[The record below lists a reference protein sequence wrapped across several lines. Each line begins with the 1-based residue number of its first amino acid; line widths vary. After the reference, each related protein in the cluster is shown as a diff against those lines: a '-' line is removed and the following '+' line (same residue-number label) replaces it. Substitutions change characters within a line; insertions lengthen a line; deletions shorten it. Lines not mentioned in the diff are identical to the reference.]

1 MAIKPTIYKAR
12 IALSDMERDYYD
24 SLNLTIAQHPS
35 ETVERMMVRILAYC
49 LNAQEGIELTKGL
62 EDAEEPAVWVRT
74 MDEQTALWID
84 LGEPTPERVKKAT
97 NRARKVSVYSFNSKS
112 DVWWSQNVKK
122 FSQLNASFYRFRW
135 EEIEALAALV
145 SRTMDLSIT
154 ITGDSAYVAADK
166 GEVEVHW
173 EVLQAQQ

>member
-12 IALSDMERDYYD
+12 ISLSDMERDYYD
-24 SLNLTIAQHPS
+24 ALNLTIAQHPS
-35 ETVERMMVRILAYC
+35 ETLERMMVRVLAYC

-74 MDEQTALWID
+74 MDDQIALWID

-97 NRARKVSVYSFNSKS
+97 HRARKVRVYSFNNKS

-122 FSQLNASFYRFRW
+122 LSQLDASFYRLAW
-135 EEIEALAALV
+135 EEVEALAALV
-145 SRTMDLSIT
+145 NRTMDLSIT
-154 ITGDSAYVAADK
+154 ITGNSAYVAGDK
-166 GEVEVHW
+166 GEVEIHW
-173 EVLQAQQ
+173 DVLQSN

>member
-1 MAIKPTIYKAR
+1 VAIKPTIYKAR

-35 ETVERMMVRILAYC
+35 ETAERMMVRILAYC

-62 EDAEEPAVWVRT
+62 EDVEEPAVWVRT
-74 MDEQTALWID
+74 MDDQIALWID

-97 NRARKVSVYSFNSKS
+97 HRARQVRVYSFNRKS
-112 DVWWSQNVKK
+112 DVWWSQNASK
-122 FSQLNASFYRFRW
+122 FAKLDAAFYRFSW
-135 EEIEALAALV
+135 EEVEALAAMV

-154 ITGDSAYVAADK
+154 ITGDSAYVAGDK
-166 GEVEVHW
+166 GEVEIHW
-173 EVLQAQQ
+173 EVLQAR

>member
-12 IALSDMERDYYD
+12 ISLSDMERDYYD
-24 SLNLTIAQHPS
+24 ALNLTIAQHPS
-35 ETVERMMVRILAYC
+35 ETLERMMVRVLAYC

-74 MDEQTALWID
+74 MDDQIALWID

-97 NRARKVSVYSFNSKS
+97 HRARKVRVYSFNNKS

-122 FSQLNASFYRFRW
+122 FSQLDASFYRLAW
-135 EEIEALAALV
+135 EEVEALAALV
-145 SRTMDLSIT
+145 NRTMDLSIT
-154 ITGDSAYVAADK
+154 ITGNSAYVAGDK
-166 GEVEVHW
+166 GEVEIHW
-173 EVLQAQQ
+173 DVLQSN

>member
-35 ETVERMMVRILAYC
+35 ETIERMMVRMLAYC

-74 MDEQTALWID
+74 LDDQIALWID

-97 NRARKVSVYSFNSKS
+97 SRARAVRVYSFNSKS

-122 FSQLNASFYRFRW
+122 FSQLDASFYRFRW
-135 EEIEALAALV
+135 EEVEALAALV
-145 SRTMDLSIT
+145 KRTMDLSVT
-154 ITGDSAYVAADK
+154 ISGDSAYVAGEN
-166 GEVEVHW
+166 GEVELHW
-173 EVLQAQQ
+173 EVLQAR